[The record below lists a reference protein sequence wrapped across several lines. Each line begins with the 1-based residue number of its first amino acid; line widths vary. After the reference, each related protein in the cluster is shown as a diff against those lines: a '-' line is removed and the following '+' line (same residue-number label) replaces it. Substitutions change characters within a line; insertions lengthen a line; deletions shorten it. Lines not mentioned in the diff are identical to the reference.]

1 MGVMA
6 TESFKEPL
14 KELEALISEGL
25 GRFWRSD
32 PTPPSVSYDA
42 TEGLPETPAAE
53 QVSDSPRHGIT
64 TPAPANALREEVA
77 DEIAELLRAERR
89 SFFDLDFRHPRGSA
103 GDDHEAETAARL
115 ASLPLGARLK
125 PRGVFEDD
133 WAARPDED
141 HPWPIILIHGTTDTK
156 GVWQLLGSELREDG
170 WAVFAPDYGARATG
184 PIAASADQV
193 GACIDAVQAVTGAE
207 QVVLIGHS
215 QGGIVARYWM
225 HNHDAVDR
233 VRHIICLSA
242 PNHGTTQGG
251 IVSSLISNRRQEH
264 VMRSIIDAYFGPAG
278 MEQIVGSATLNELNH
293 NGDLAP
299 GVSYTCVATK
309 QDSIVV
315 PPETCFLDPG
325 DTPDGT
331 VRNVYVQD
339 VDKRAVVLHMDMP
352 MDKRVRAIVRTV
364 LKQLSP
370 TQDNPNDAQSHALAN
385 AGHTDSD

>member
-1 MGVMA
+1 MA
-6 TESFKEPL
+6 VDPFDQLKEPL
-14 KELEALISEGL
+14 RELESLISEGL

-32 PTPPSVSYDA
+32 PTSPAVSYDS
-42 TEGLPETPAAE
+42 TKGLPETPTADTA
-53 QVSDSPRHGIT
+53 DSPRYGIA

-77 DEIAELLRAERR
+77 DEIAALLRANRR
-89 SFFDLDFRHPRGSA
+89 SFFDLDFRKSRETGTN
-103 GDDHEAETAARL
+103 DHEAETAARL

-133 WAARPDED
+133 WAARPDKD

-184 PIAASADQV
+184 SISASADQV
-193 GACIDAVQAVTGAE
+193 GAYIDAVQAVTGAE

-225 HNHDAVDR
+225 HHNNAADR
-233 VRHIICLSA
+233 VRHVICLSA

-251 IVSSLISNRRQEH
+251 IVSTLVANRRQEH
-264 VMRSIIDAYFGPAG
+264 VMHSIIDAYFGPAG
-278 MEQIVGSATLNELNH
+278 MEQIVGSDILTKLNED
-293 NGDLAP
+293 GDLED
-299 GVSYTCVATK
+299 GVTYTCVATK
-309 QDSIVV
+309 QDTIVV

-364 LKQLSP
+364 LKQIAPNLSAP
-370 TQDNPNDAQSHALAN
+370 KSAESRAL
-385 AGHTDSD
+385 GRSR